1 MALAVNE
8 SPSSRVYLV
17 ELPWQFLSKVQTF
30 VGNLSYLESDRHQI
44 MRYLFSFYSD
54 SGKIALQ
61 SILAHKLRAFL
72 TLIGIIIGVAA
83 VVVVGASVSGLNTYV
98 TDRVAKLLGANHFM
112 MARMAFQGRMSDE
125 DFERMNRRNK
135 RLNWDDYEWVK
146 EHCTSCSEVGA
157 EVGGQVDLKQ
167 DGIEFPGAI
176 VFGVTSNMAE
186 IEDKTIAD
194 GRFISN
200 DEVQRSA
207 YVCVL
212 GSDIKEKFFPNVDP
226 IGLVLKVRGLPMR
239 VVGVED
245 KRGAFFGD
253 SLDRHIYIP
262 ATTHLQIFGRNGL
275 QIHGKAPTR
284 ENFQPTI
291 EDARVTMRN
300 KHRLKGNEE
309 DDFGLVNVEALNN
322 QIDQFTGSI
331 AAVVVPITLIT
342 LVVGG
347 IVVMNIMLVSVTER
361 TFEIGLR
368 KAVGATRKQILLQF
382 LIESGM
388 LCAFGGVMGLLVAY
402 GVTTLITVL
411 AGITMTITIGYILLA
426 IIVSSVIG
434 MIAGI
439 YPAFKAARLDPIIAL
454 TKTT

>member
-1 MALAVNE
+1 
-8 SPSSRVYLV
+8 
-17 ELPWQFLSKVQTF
+17 
-30 VGNLSYLESDRHQI
+30 
-44 MRYLFSFYSD
+44 MRYLFSFYAD
-54 SGKIALQ
+54 AARIAVQ

-98 TDRVAKLLGANHFM
+98 TDKVAKLLGANHFM
-112 MARMAFQGRMSDE
+112 IARMAFQGRMSD
-125 DFERMNRRNK
+125 DDYERRNRRNK
-135 RLNWDDYEWVK
+135 RLNWDDYEWVRD
-146 EHCTSCSEVGA
+146 HCTACSEVGV
-157 EVGGQVDLKQ
+157 EVGTQTDLKQ
-167 DGIEFPGAI
+167 DAIEFPGAI

-186 IEDKTIAD
+186 IEDKTIVD
-194 GRFISN
+194 GRFISP

-207 YVCVL
+207 LVCVL
-212 GSDIKEKFFPNVDP
+212 GSDIKDKFFPNVDP
-226 IGLVLKVRGLPMR
+226 IGQTLKVRGMPMR

-275 QIHGKAPTR
+275 QIHGKAGTR
-284 ENFQPTI
+284 ENFQPVI
-291 EDARVTMRN
+291 EDARMTMRN

-309 DDFGLVNVEALNN
+309 DDFGLVDVEALNN

-342 LVVGG
+342 LIVGG

-368 KAVGATRKQILLQF
+368 KAVGATRKQVLMQF
-382 LIESGM
+382 LIESAM
-388 LCAFGGVMGLLVAY
+388 LCAFGGVMGLLTAW
-402 GVTTLITVL
+402 GVTMLITAL

-426 IIVSSVIG
+426 LIVSSVIG

>member
-1 MALAVNE
+1 
-8 SPSSRVYLV
+8 
-17 ELPWQFLSKVQTF
+17 
-30 VGNLSYLESDRHQI
+30 

-98 TDRVAKLLGANHFM
+98 TDKVAKLLGANHFM
-112 MARMAFQGRMSDE
+112 IARMAFQGRRTDE
-125 DFERMNRRNK
+125 EFERMNRRNK

-146 EHCTSCSEVGA
+146 EHCTKCSEVGVQ
-157 EVGGQVDLKQ
+157 VGSQVDLKQ
-167 DGIEFPGAI
+167 DGIEFPGAVI
-176 VFGVTSNMAE
+176 FGVTASMAE
-186 IEDKTIAD
+186 IEDKTIVE
-194 GRFISN
+194 GRFISD

-212 GSDIKEKFFPNVDP
+212 GGEIKEKFFPNTDP
-226 IGLVLKVRGLPMR
+226 IGQTLKVRGIPMR

-245 KRGAFFGD
+245 KRGSFFGD
-253 SLDRHIYIP
+253 SLDRHVYIP
-262 ATTHLQIFGRNGL
+262 ATTHLSIFGRNGL
-275 QIHGKAPTR
+275 SIHGKSVAR

-291 EDARVTMRN
+291 EDARMTMRN

-309 DDFGLVNVEALNN
+309 DDFGLVNVEDLNN

-342 LVVGG
+342 LIVGG

-368 KAVGATRKQILLQF
+368 KAVGATRKQILMQF

-402 GVTTLITVL
+402 GVTSLITWL